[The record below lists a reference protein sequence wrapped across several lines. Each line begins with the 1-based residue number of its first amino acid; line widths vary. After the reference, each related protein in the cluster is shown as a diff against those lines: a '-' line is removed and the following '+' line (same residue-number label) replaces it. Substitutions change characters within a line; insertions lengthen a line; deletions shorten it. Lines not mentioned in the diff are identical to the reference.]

1 MDFDYIVLTKKEF
14 KRLRELSRHPVGLP
28 TGPNESALMDN
39 RLIVRNRYGS
49 NSPDAACPPTTIS
62 VITQEGKNYLL
73 YRDTQKN
80 ERRKDTFRFVL
91 STVIAFVALV
101 IAIAALLI
109 DLWQLGLL

>member
-73 YRDTQKN
+73 YRKQ
-80 ERRKDTFRFVL
+80 RRKDRC
-91 STVIAFVALV
+91 
-101 IAIAALLI
+101 
-109 DLWQLGLL
+109 